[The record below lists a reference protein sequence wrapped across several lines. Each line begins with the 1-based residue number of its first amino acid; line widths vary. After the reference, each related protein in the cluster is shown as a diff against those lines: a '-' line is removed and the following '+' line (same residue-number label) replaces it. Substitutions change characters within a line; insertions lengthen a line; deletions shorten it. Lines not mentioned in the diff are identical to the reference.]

1 MEEMKLVGY
10 RQVDFEDGG
19 KHITGVSLYVV
30 HPDVGVVGELA
41 EKLFLSSDRL
51 EAPWSAALFPS
62 LGDGITRLSLLKP
75 SRPTANFGKRGPAR
89 VPLLDI
95 TTN

>member
-51 EAPWSAALFPS
+51 EALGFSPVVGS
-62 LGDGITRLSLLKP
+62 LITVTWGRHNKIIAIK
-75 SRPTANFGKRGPAR
+75 TIKAN
-89 VPLLDI
+89 
-95 TTN
+95 N

>member
-51 EAPWSAALFPS
+51 EALGFSPVVGSTISITWGRYNKIIAIIPS
-62 LGDGITRLSLLKP
+62 KSCDTSSFTRYFS
-75 SRPTANFGKRGPAR
+75 G
-89 VPLLDI
+89 
-95 TTN
+95 